1 MNTIT
6 TENVALNDTQ
16 EVLAHCLLKS
26 HAAYLGLVEE
36 GISSDV
42 EELGKTV
49 RRLARC
55 LTEVTLPLDSFD
67 DGDDP
72 EREEVIDEQEP
83 EITFGTRLKV
93 IQ

>member
-6 TENVALNDTQ
+6 TETVAFNGAQ

-26 HAAYLGLVEE
+26 HDAYLRLVEE
-36 GISSDV
+36 GVSSDV

-55 LTEVTLPLDSFD
+55 LTDVMSPFD
-67 DGDDP
+67 DFDDDDP
-72 EREEVIDEQEP
+72 EREVVVDEQEP
-83 EITFGTRLKV
+83 EVSTETRLQRIK
-93 IQ
+93 